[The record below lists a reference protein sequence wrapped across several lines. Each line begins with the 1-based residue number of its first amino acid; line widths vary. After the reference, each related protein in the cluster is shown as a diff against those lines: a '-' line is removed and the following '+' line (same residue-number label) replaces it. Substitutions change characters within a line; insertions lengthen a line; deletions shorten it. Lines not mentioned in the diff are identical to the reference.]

1 MQCLCKTLCILY
13 NRLLNL
19 ITDRRSRIY
28 RNTVSGMDTGTLD
41 MLHDT
46 RDENVGSVAYGINLD
61 FLTL

>member
-28 RNTVSGMDTGTLD
+28 RNTVSGMDTSTLD